1 MLSDTV
7 EMAELMS
14 AEDGQPQQQTNGT
27 TPTTETVPK
36 AKKRL
41 SVHSIL
47 VERDEWSSWAD
58 FIMSCVG
65 YAIGLGNVWR
75 FPYLCYQNGG
85 GAFLA
90 FPQIFPIF
98 FPNFSI
104 PYIIAILFCGV
115 PLFILETS
123 WGQLVSVGGLGMFKI
138 CPIFKGVGIAAV
150 VMAFWLNIY
159 YIVVLSWAM
168 SYLFHS
174 LRMDSNV
181 PWRTCDN
188 YWNSVRCRSE
198 YDPVLCES
206 NRTIAGYFNVKI
218 LTDDHLNE
226 YRKQFFIGPKV
237 NFTICTEADLSV
249 RSPVKEFWDHR
260 VLGISEG
267 IEHVGSLRQDLAL
280 YLLICWIICY
290 FCIFK
295 GVKWTGKVV
304 YLTASFPYLMLFFLL
319 LRGLSLPGASLGL
332 EFYLKPDFS
341 KLLESK
347 VWVDAVTQVFFS
359 YGLGVGALVAL
370 GSYNKYHNNVYKQA
384 LTVCCV
390 NSGTSVFAGFVIF
403 SFIGYMAVQQG
414 KTVDEVAQSGP
425 GLLFLAYPSGIL
437 QLPYT
442 NVWSILFFCMVL
454 FLGIDSQFC
463 TMEGFFTAV
472 LDEFPALTRR
482 RRYGR
487 ELFVLAI
494 CIISYIC
501 GLSTV
506 TEGGFY
512 MFQLFDFYAASGWAL
527 LWLLFFECIAIS
539 WSVGINRWYDH
550 IHSMIGYYP
559 SNWWKFCWVFATPAV
574 CMGVMIFGLF
584 KYQPLR
590 IAAYNYDYPLWGH
603 IFGWFLSLSSMLCIP
618 IYAIYLWVV
627 TDGTVSEKFKKLF
640 RPDVNLVPKSD
651 KEREEEKELKRAAKL
666 AGVGTAK

>member
-1 MLSDTV
+1 MV
-7 EMAELMS
+7 VNNAEMELEPII
-14 AEDGQPQQQTNGT
+14 AVKQQQRLGDNSSTVLPNGSTEKTTNT
-27 TPTTETVPK
+27 RKRSTQHSTP
-36 AKKRL
+36 
-41 SVHSIL
+41 
-47 VERDEWSSWAD
+47 ERDKWSSWAD

-85 GAFLA
+85 GAFL
-90 FPQIFPIF
+90 
-98 FPNFSI
+98 I
-104 PYIIAILFCGV
+104 PYIITILLCGV

-168 SYLFHS
+168 AYLVHS
-174 LRMDSNV
+174 LRLDSNV
-181 PWRTCDN
+181 PWRTCN
-188 YWNSVRCRSE
+188 NTWNTYRCRSE
-198 YDPVLCES
+198 YDPVTCEN
-206 NRTIAGYFNVKI
+206 NRSIADYFNVKI
-218 LTDDHLNE
+218 LTADHLNE
-226 YRKQFFIGPKV
+226 YKKQFFIGPKV
-237 NFTICTEADLSV
+237 NFTICTEADMNV
-249 RSPVKEFWDHR
+249 HSPVKEFWDRR
-260 VLGISEG
+260 VLGISTG
-267 IEHVGSLRQDLAL
+267 IEHVGSLRHDLAL
-280 YLLICWIICY
+280 YLMICWMICY

-304 YLTASFPYLMLFFLL
+304 YLTASFPYLMLFCLL
-319 LRGLSLPGASLGL
+319 IRGLSLEGASLGL

-341 KLLESK
+341 KLFESK

-359 YGLGVGALVAL
+359 YGLGLGALVAL
-370 GSYNKYHNNVYKQA
+370 GSYNKFHNNVYKQA

-403 SFIGYMAVQQG
+403 SFIGFMANQQG

-442 NVWSILFFCMVL
+442 NIWSILFFCMVL
-454 FLGIDSQFC
+454 FLGVDSQFC
-463 TMEGFFTAV
+463 TMEGFFTAII
-472 LDEFPALTRR
+472 DEFPHLIRG

-487 ELFVLAI
+487 EIFVLVI
-494 CIISYIC
+494 CVISYIC

-512 MFQLFDFYAASGWAL
+512 VFQLFDFYAASGWAL
-527 LWLLFFECIAIS
+527 LWLLFFECIAVS
-539 WSVGINRWYDH
+539 WSVGIDRWYDH
-550 IHSMIGYYP
+550 LYSMIGYYP
-559 SNWWKFCWVFATPAV
+559 SKWWKFCWVFTTPAV
-574 CMGVMIFGLF
+574 CMGVLIFGLF

-590 IAAYNYDYPLWGH
+590 ISAYNYDYPLWGH

-618 IYAIYLWVV
+618 IYAIYAWIV
-627 TDGTVSEKFKKLF
+627 TEGTVSEKFKKLF
-640 RPDVNLVPKSD
+640 RPDVDLI
-651 KEREEEKELKRAAKL
+651 
-666 AGVGTAK
+666 GTADGKNHLNVHTKPVADGLCDGDVFE